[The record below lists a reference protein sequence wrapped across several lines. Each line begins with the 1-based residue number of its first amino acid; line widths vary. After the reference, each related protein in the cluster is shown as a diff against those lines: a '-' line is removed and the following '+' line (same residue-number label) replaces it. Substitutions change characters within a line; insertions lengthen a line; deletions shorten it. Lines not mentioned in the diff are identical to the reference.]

1 MGTNE
6 ENGGEKRTRPT
17 RARSNA
23 TKLQL
28 WNYNCKEK
36 DKNRTPVLD
45 IVISDAFSSKNL
57 SEQITARSFVIP
69 PLDVAAH
76 LNKSNLGNPFTRDTL

>member
-1 MGTNE
+1 ME
-6 ENGGEKRTRPT
+6 EKKRTRPT

-45 IVISDAFSSKNL
+45 IVYFGCFL
-57 SEQITARSFVIP
+57 E
-69 PLDVAAH
+69 
-76 LNKSNLGNPFTRDTL
+76 